1 MTVLSASLCRLGITI
16 SACIVLG
23 CFSAFMYKKN
33 GWAGLSGLVLTGA
46 AFELQPAGR
55 APSSPVC
62 CESIQDMFGRVLL
75 AIISSAVV
83 VGESAVS

>member
-1 MTVLSASLCRLGITI
+1 MH
-16 SACIVLG
+16 
-23 CFSAFMYKKN
+23 KKN

-55 APSSPVC
+55 APDLPRPVC